1 MTATP
6 STFFYVG
13 PGCRSIKLSGNQ
25 SSVFSVWGGMG
36 LRQGGD
42 VQHLS
47 FSTGDSHYSSS
58 TSERC
63 PALLGRSGYTQ
74 QPKQCTHTRFGEYH
88 RSKLYLRIPQGQYF
102 QNIPRQSSIA
112 WSGTRALILETY
124 YLLEFTRSDTPREA
138 GCLLEGGLGARGGGY
153 EERRGKGRGES
164 SGGPVRLYSFH

>member
-25 SSVFSVWGGMG
+25 SSVFKCVWGWMG

-138 GCLLEGGLGARGGGY
+138 GCLLEGGLRARG
-153 EERRGKGRGES
+153 E
-164 SGGPVRLYSFH
+164 

>member
-6 STFFYVG
+6 FTFFSVG

-25 SSVFSVWGGMG
+25 SSVFSVCGVGWGWGREVMFSIF
-36 LRQGGD
+36 L
-42 VQHLS
+42 

-164 SGGPVRLYSFH
+164 SGGPVRL